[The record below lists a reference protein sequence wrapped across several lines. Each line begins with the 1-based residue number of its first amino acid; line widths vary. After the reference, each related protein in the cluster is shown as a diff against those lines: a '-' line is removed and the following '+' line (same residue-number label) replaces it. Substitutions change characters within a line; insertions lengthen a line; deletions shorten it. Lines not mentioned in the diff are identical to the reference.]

1 MTLALSALQG
11 AIFGIVTARL
21 AGGEPLQFALYGA
34 VGVPLLALLLRAR
47 WPRLA
52 SVLGLLFVGLWATTC
67 GAMAYEDPSLQAW
80 EWIPVF
86 AFLGLLFGAGA
97 NAFLFDADETVDCAA
112 AGDPRQAARGAGDEP
127 LGAAGP
133 GAPSPAPAANPW
145 EILGIARDAA
155 PPEIHRAFR
164 ARMAEYHPDK
174 VATLGVELREL
185 AEEKSKAISAAY
197 SALAG
202 R

>member
-1 MTLALSALQG
+1 MTLGLSALQG
-11 AIFGIVTARL
+11 AVFGIVAARL
-21 AGGEPLQFALYGA
+21 AGGEPLRFILYGA
-34 VGVPLLALLLRAR
+34 VGFPLLALLLRAR

-52 SVLGLLFVGLWATTC
+52 SVLGLLLVVLWATTC

-80 EWIPVF
+80 AWIPVF

-97 NAFLFDADETVDCAA
+97 NAFLFDADETVDCPAM
-112 AGDPRQAARGAGDEP
+112 GDPRQSTRRAGAAP
-127 LGAAGP
+127 PGAAGP
-133 GAPSPAPAANPW
+133 EAPSPAPTADPW

-174 VATLGVELREL
+174 VAALGVELREL
-185 AEEKSKAISAAY
+185 AEEKSKAITATYAT
-197 SALAG
+197 LA
-202 R
+202 RR

>member
-11 AIFGIVTARL
+11 AVFGIVTAHL
-21 AGGEPLQFALYGA
+21 AGGEPLRFALYGA
-34 VGVPLLALLLRAR
+34 VGFPLLAVLLRAR

-52 SVLGLLFVGLWATTC
+52 SVLGLLLVGLWAATC

-97 NAFLFDADETVDCAA
+97 NAFLFGADETVDCEAT
-112 AGDPRQAARGAGDEP
+112 GDPRRSARRASDAP
-127 LGAAGP
+127 PGAAGP
-133 GAPSPAPAANPW
+133 EAPSHAAAADPW
-145 EILGIARDAA
+145 EILCIARDAA
-155 PPEIHRAFR
+155 PSEIHRAFR
-164 ARMAEYHPDK
+164 ARMVEYHPDK

-197 SALAG
+197 AALAG

>member
-1 MTLALSALQG
+1 MTFVLSALQG
-11 AIFGIVTARL
+11 AVFGIVTARL
-21 AGGEPLQFALYGA
+21 AGGEALRFALCGA
-34 VGVPLLALLLRAR
+34 VGFPLVALLLRAL

-52 SVLGLLFVGLWATTC
+52 SVLGLLLVGLWAATC
-67 GAMAYEDPSLQAW
+67 GAMAYEDPSLHAW

-86 AFLGLLFGAGA
+86 AFVGLLFGAGA
-97 NAFLFDADETVDCAA
+97 NAFLFDASEVVDGAA
-112 AGDPRQAARGAGDEP
+112 TGDPRQSARRAADAPRGARRR
-127 LGAAGP
+127 

-155 PPEIHRAFR
+155 PSEIHRAFR

-174 VATLGVELREL
+174 VATLGVELRDL
-185 AEEKSKAISAAY
+185 AEEKSKAITAAY
-197 SALAG
+197 AALAS

>member
-1 MTLALSALQG
+1 VTFALSALQG
-11 AIFGIVTARL
+11 AVFGIVAARL
-21 AGGEPLQFALYGA
+21 AGGESLRFALYGA
-34 VGVPLLALLLRAR
+34 VGFPLLALLLRVR

-52 SVLGLLFVGLWATTC
+52 SVLGLLLVGLWATTC

-97 NAFLFDADETVDCAA
+97 NAFLLGADEAVDCAA
-112 AGDPRQAARGAGDEP
+112 TGDLRRSARRAADASSGAE
-127 LGAAGP
+127 
-133 GAPSPAPAANPW
+133 APSPAPAADPW
-145 EILGIARDAA
+145 KILGIARDAA
-155 PPEIHRAFR
+155 PLEIHRAFR

-174 VATLGVELREL
+174 VATLGVELRDL
-185 AEEKSKAISAAY
+185 AEEKSKAITAAY
-197 SALAG
+197 AALAG